1 MSKIKFFILF
11 IYFINCTNIIRIPFS
26 IKENIENENKSFME
40 SIMKCDIYTEITIGN
55 PSKKIKTLIKF
66 NDFNLQLLGSN
77 ISNHIYDETKS
88 SSYKKIE
95 NSKIF
100 YNEDFEK
107 GEKGI
112 ENIKI
117 GNINLKEFPF
127 ILITEGKLNEISSI
141 GLKPNYNY
149 KDNPKANLIEELIS
163 QNKIEK
169 KIFSIIFNKKEK
181 NKEQTGEIIIGNYL
195 HEINKE
201 QYKPSYYVFTKLI
214 DNKISRYWDFK
225 VDQIKI
231 GLNNLFG
238 TKNINLDIESE
249 VFYGSISYFYD
260 INETFFESYID
271 YKECW
276 FEVAN
281 DKYNNKYDYY
291 VCNKTFFNPSNF
303 PNLTFV
309 SNDLNISFVF
319 TYQDLFIEKNN
330 LYYFIILFNQD
341 RDKVYNWVLGKKFI
355 EKYHFVFDQE
365 KLTVGYYTQVFPKKF
380 NWKYFYIGIAIF
392 VIFILGIIL
401 GYQLIK
407 KPRKIKANELLDVYD
422 FIEQKNI

>member
-1 MSKIKFFILF
+1 MSRIKFFIPLIF
-11 IYFINCTNIIRIPFS
+11 FINCSNIIRIPFS
-26 IKENIENENKSFME
+26 IKENKENENKSFME
-40 SIMKCDIYTEITIGN
+40 SIMKCDIYTEITIRN

-77 ISNHIYDETKS
+77 ISNHINDETKS

-291 VCNKTFFNPSNF
+291 VCNKTFFNPSYF

-355 EKYHFVFDQE
+355 EKYHFVF
-365 KLTVGYYTQVFPKKF
+365 
-380 NWKYFYIGIAIF
+380 
-392 VIFILGIIL
+392 
-401 GYQLIK
+401 YQ
-407 KPRKIKANELLDVYD
+407 
-422 FIEQKNI
+422 